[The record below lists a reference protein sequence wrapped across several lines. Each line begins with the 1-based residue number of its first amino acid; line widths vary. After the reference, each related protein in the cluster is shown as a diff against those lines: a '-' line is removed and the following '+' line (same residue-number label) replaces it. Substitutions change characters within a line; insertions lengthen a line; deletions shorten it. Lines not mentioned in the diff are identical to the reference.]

1 MVSKCRVGQP
11 VLCKF
16 FIKNISE
23 EVHSVYVSMGY
34 EVGKD
39 ERSDFLQA
47 GESCTK
53 VDLMPFSDVYPFTFT
68 FVPLK
73 LGILQLP

>member
-1 MVSKCRVGQP
+1 MPVVHLVRFPLQVSCERMVSKCRVGQP

-39 ERSDFLQA
+39 ERSDFL
-47 GESCTK
+47 
-53 VDLMPFSDVYPFTFT
+53 
-68 FVPLK
+68 
-73 LGILQLP
+73 